1 MNSLLPPGLNLSAHG
16 HVQAGGSVPVFSEKR
31 VPIRRQIEAAYWLV
45 PSGDDWLVL
54 LSSHFLQRLM
64 RRAAPC

>member
-16 HVQAGGSVPVFSEKR
+16 HVQAGGSVPEFSEKR
-31 VPIRRQIEAAYWLV
+31 VPVRRQIGAAYWLV
-45 PSGDDWLVL
+45 PSGRDLIAL

-64 RRAAPC
+64 RRATPC

>member
-1 MNSLLPPGLNLSAHG
+1 MNSLLPTGLNLSVRSHA
-16 HVQAGGSVPVFSEKR
+16 QAGGSVPVFSEKR
-31 VPIRRQIEAAYWLV
+31 VPIRRPSGAAYWLV
-45 PSGDDWLVL
+45 PSGRDLIAL